1 MKLKFC
7 VKEIPRVELDV
18 EGASADDSGKV
29 CKEQRQ
35 QDAIRCLN
43 CFLHFVDA
51 KFQQYL
57 GRISCLNL
65 FNFFEANF
73 QESDNIWEEYNYFA
87 QNCLGFR

>member
-43 CFLHFVDA
+43 LFQNLTIFWKKWIIILHKITLAFGD
-51 KFQQYL
+51 KSL
-57 GRISCLNL
+57 SSSSHRLNTWKEVR
-65 FNFFEANF
+65 F
-73 QESDNIWEEYNYFA
+73 DEY
-87 QNCLGFR
+87 